1 MKGTHTENH
10 PESTYHS
17 LCRFVCLSFKGIYI
31 YIYVDNSDSGRND
44 IAEEIRTRLPVQS
57 TDI

>member
-17 LCRFVCLSFKGIYI
+17 LCRFVCLSFKAYI
-31 YIYVDNSDSGRND
+31 YIDHSDSGRND